1 MFLKNQDLGGT
12 AGTSDVKGLS
22 SKLLFFFFNPS
33 VLFLALAKFSMEDHQ
48 ISTVYLAMRYHLRT

>member
-22 SKLLFFFFNPS
+22 SKLLLLLLFFFLNPS

-48 ISTVYLAMRYHLRT
+48 ISIACLATR